1 MQIND
6 LTLLVSVPIVVA
18 IVNLF
23 LPVILRKI
31 LNFLALIYLLV
42 LNIQIFQA
50 GMGTVVLFGQT
61 IMQVDALSAF
71 ISLFIQILSFIIL
84 IFALKGVDKSIEKAF
99 LVLYPLTVGFCN
111 GVVFSTNSIS
121 LLIFWGL
128 TGITLYLFA
137 LLGNTSDTPNSAKKT
152 MIIVG
157 GSDVFLILGLI
168 LVWFMNPIGS
178 WQLFGEAIPLKG
190 LMAYIAFFGLLIA
203 AFAKAGSFP
212 LHSWVP
218 DFSKDSPVES
228 AAFLP
233 ASLDKL
239 LGIYLLA
246 RIVLSIFKLTTVMH
260 LVIITL
266 GALTVIIA
274 VMMAMIQ
281 HNGRKLLGYHA
292 VSQVG
297 YMIMGVG
304 SGSVIALIGGLFH
317 LLNNTIYKSNLFLA
331 LGSVEKKTGTNNLE
345 QMGGLGTK
353 MPLTFL
359 FALIG
364 ALAISGI
371 PPFNGFFSKWM
382 IYQGMLEL
390 AKNASPGYQIW
401 LLICLVLAVFGS
413 ALTLASFMKFI
424 HAIFLGRRPE
434 NLDNIEEAPAN
445 QWISTGILAVLCIV
459 FGLWAMQLP
468 IKQFIL
474 PVVNEY
480 GLAIPDM
487 LGYYNPILIILLFGS
502 VLLLGLLIYW
512 SIRKVR
518 YDEIYLGGMEALEH
532 FRVMGTEFY
541 KEIRNMS
548 PLKAIYNGAEKKY
561 FDVYDVS
568 SKCSFSI
575 TRLLKAIHNGQL
587 QLYNLWI
594 VLGVLILLWVVL

>member
-487 LGYYNPILIILLFGS
+487 LGYYKPILILLLFGS
-502 VLLLGLLIYW
+502 VLLLGLIIYW

-575 TRLLKAIHNGQL
+575 TRFFKAIHNGQL

>member
-42 LNIQIFQA
+42 LNIQILQA

-548 PLKAIYNGAEKKY
+548 PLKPIYNGAEKKY

-568 SKCSFSI
+568 SKFSFSI

>member
-42 LNIQIFQA
+42 LNIQILQA

-137 LLGNTSDTPNSAKKT
+137 LLGNTSETPNSAKKT

-168 LVWFMNPIGS
+168 LVWFMNPTGS
-178 WQLFGEAIPLKG
+178 WQLFGVAIPLKG

-487 LGYYNPILIILLFGS
+487 LGYYDPILILLLFGS
-502 VLLLGLLIYW
+502 VLLLGLIIYW

-575 TRLLKAIHNGQL
+575 TRFFKAIHNGQL